1 MSVPHVRYHN
11 RRLEPRIRDR
21 YTPADLAGLIEFLHL
36 EGTFHFP
43 ALPSG
48 LYPAAHVAHDHVSGY
63 ASVWIRDNAHV
74 AHALSLDG
82 RTADAARTVTGMA
95 GFLKTQLPR
104 IAEVLAGRLD
114 PHDVMNRPHIRFD
127 GRNLAEIEERW
138 AHAQNDALGY
148 FLWIA
153 SRLVFAGRLALS
165 DDLTETLAAVVLFL
179 ERIEFWSDED
189 SGHWEETRKAAASS
203 IGTVTAGLAEV
214 GKLLAAA
221 AGPTEFHF
229 RAGAVDAARIERLVR
244 RGREALAAHLP
255 HECRHA
261 DPAKARGADAALL
274 FLIYPLEVVDDAV
287 ADEIIA
293 MVWRDLAGE
302 IGIRRYRGDSYWCS
316 DYKRKVR
323 AEQRSADFSDD
334 LSGRD
339 SLLIEGEEA
348 QWCLF
353 DPILSAA
360 YGRRYQRT
368 GSPEFLE
375 KQTQFLNRS
384 LGHLT
389 ADDSP
394 FGGLRCPESYY
405 LEEGRYVP
413 VDQTPL
419 LWTQGN
425 LLVALRMMEA
435 SLAGKEEMQN
445 EKLKM

>member
-1 MSVPHVRYHN
+1 MSASPIRYHN
-11 RRLEPRIRDR
+11 RRLDPWIRDR
-21 YTPADLAGLIEFLHL
+21 YSPADLQGLVAFLRR

-48 LYPAAHVAHDHVSGY
+48 LFPAAHVPHDHVSGY

-74 AHALSLDG
+74 AHALLVDG
-82 RTADAARTVTGMA
+82 RPEAAARTVAGMA
-95 GFLKTQLPR
+95 AFLRTQTLR
-104 IAEVLAGRLD
+104 IAEVLAGRRD

-127 GRNLAEIEERW
+127 GRTVAEIEEKW

-153 SRLVFAGRLALS
+153 AKLVAAGSLPLT
-165 DDLTETLAAVVLFL
+165 DDLQSTLAAVVLFL
-179 ERIEFWSDED
+179 ERIEFWQDED
-189 SGHWEETRKAAASS
+189 SGHWEESRKAAASS
-203 IGTVTAGLAEV
+203 IGTATSGLAEI
-214 GKLLAAA
+214 GKLLAVAGGPAA
-221 AGPTEFHF
+221 LHF
-229 RAGAVDAARIERLVR
+229 ESNAVDPARIDRLVR

-261 DPAKARGADAALL
+261 DPAKAREADAALL
-274 FLIYPLEVVDDAV
+274 FLIYPLEAVDDAI

-293 MVWRDLAGE
+293 MVERDLAGE
-302 IGIRRYRGDSYWCS
+302 IGIRRYRGDSYWCA
-316 DYKRKVR
+316 DYKRKVK

-339 SLLIEGEEA
+339 ALLVEGQEA

-368 GSPEFLE
+368 GKPEFLAR
-375 KQTQFLNRS
+375 QTYYLNRS

-389 ADDSP
+389 GDDSP
-394 FGGLRCPESYY
+394 FGGMRCPESYY

-435 SLAGKEEMQN
+435 SLATTPK
-445 EKLKM
+445 

>member
-1 MSVPHVRYHN
+1 MSAVPIRYHN
-11 RRLEPRIRDR
+11 RRIESLVRDV
-21 YTPADLAGLIEFLHL
+21 YTPGELEALARFLHR

-48 LYPAAHVAHDHVSGY
+48 LYPAAHVPHDHVSGY

-82 RTADAARTVTGMA
+82 LSAEAARSVAGMA
-95 GFLKTQLPR
+95 EFLKTQTPR

-127 GRNLAEIEERW
+127 GRKLTEIEERW

-153 SRLVFAGRLALS
+153 ARLVAAGHLPLA
-165 DDLTETLAAVVLFL
+165 DDLRATLAAVVLFL

-189 SGHWEETRKAAASS
+189 SGHWEEARKAAASS
-203 IGTVTAGLAEV
+203 IGTATAGLAEV

-221 AGPTEFHF
+221 GGPTEIRF
-229 RAGAVDAARIERLVR
+229 RALAVDAARIERLVR
-244 RGREALAAHLP
+244 RGREALSRHLP

-261 DPAKARGADAALL
+261 DPAKAREADAALL
-274 FLIYPLEVVDDAV
+274 FLIYPLEVVDEAV

-293 MVWRDLAGE
+293 MVLRDLAGE
-302 IGIRRYRGDSYWCS
+302 IGIRRYRGDSYWCD
-316 DYKRKVR
+316 DYKRKLK
-323 AEQRSADFSDD
+323 AEERSADFSDD

-339 SLLIEGEEA
+339 SLLAEGQEA

-368 GSPEFLE
+368 GRPEFLE

-419 LWTQGN
+419 LWTQAN

-435 SLAGKEEMQN
+435 SLSANGEMKN
-445 EKLKM
+445 VK

>member
-1 MSVPHVRYHN
+1 MLIPMIRYHN
-11 RRLEPRIRDR
+11 QRLQSLVRDA
-21 YTPADLAGLIEFLHL
+21 YTPAEVERLVDFLHR

-48 LYPAAHVAHDHVSGY
+48 LFPAAHVSPDHASGY
-63 ASVWIRDNAHV
+63 ASVWIRDNAQV
-74 AHALSLDG
+74 AHALAVDG
-82 RTADAARTVTGMA
+82 RPAEAARAAAGMA
-95 GFLKTQLPR
+95 TFLHSQTPR
-104 IAEVLAGRLD
+104 IAEILAGRLD

-127 GRNLAEIEERW
+127 GRTVAELEERW

-153 SRLVFAGRLALS
+153 ARLVAAGHLPLT
-165 DDLTETLAAVVLFL
+165 DDLRETLAALVLFL
-179 ERIEFWSDED
+179 ERIEFWIDED

-203 IGTVTAGLAEV
+203 IGAATAGLA
-214 GKLLAAA
+214 GIGRLLEA
-221 AGPTEFHF
+221 AGPSAELRF
-229 RAGAVDAARIERLVR
+229 RAGSVDVARIEELVR

-261 DPAKARGADAALL
+261 DPAKAREADAALL

-287 ADEIIA
+287 AEEIIDL
-293 MVWRDLAGE
+293 VRRDLAGE
-302 IGIRRYRGDSYWCS
+302 IGIRRYRGDSYWCG
-316 DYKRKVR
+316 DYKRKVN

-339 SLLIEGEEA
+339 SLLNDGEEA

-360 YGRRYQRT
+360 YGRRFQRT
-368 GSPEFLE
+368 GDPRFLAE
-375 KQTQFLNRS
+375 QTHFLNRS

-389 ADDSP
+389 ADDSA
-394 FGGLRCPESYY
+394 FGGMRCPESYY
-405 LEEGRYVP
+405 LEDGRYVP

-419 LWTQGN
+419 LWTQAN
-425 LLVALRMMEA
+425 LLVALRMMEQ
-435 SLAGKEEMQN
+435 SLDADGEVQN
-445 EKLKM
+445 VK